1 MTIESL
7 LAMDDEPFRSLVND
21 EIRGNAAPEVTKL
34 LRSPELV
41 ERWYNA
47 LQIMQKSVEGQLAAK
62 KAEAKS
68 KKTELSRLPNGRQKW
83 LQYNKSANIWRA
95 GALRFKSGLEM
106 ALFEADRLRYSI
118 NGVDRTKRA
127 IEERNISIAEA
138 ERLKS
143 AIRAHKA
150 HVLGKCPEECDGD
163 FCVADEELWSV
174 LGEADDRERA
184 APVVDIEN

>member
-1 MTIESL
+1 MMTTETL
-7 LAMDDEPFRSLVND
+7 RTMDDESFRSLVND
-21 EIRGNAAPEVTKL
+21 EIRGNAEPEVTKL

-41 ERWYNA
+41 DRWYNA

-68 KKTELSRLPNGRQKW
+68 KKTELTRQANGRQKW

-106 ALFEADRLRYSI
+106 ALFEADQLRYQI
-118 NGVDRTKRA
+118 NGVDKAKQA
-127 IEERNISIAEA
+127 IGERNVAIAEA

-143 AIRAHKA
+143 AIRAHRT
-150 HVLGKCPEECDGD
+150 HVLGQCPEECDGD
-163 FCVADEELWSV
+163 YCVADEDLWAV
-174 LGEADDRERA
+174 LGE
-184 APVVDIEN
+184 PQ